1 MYVAQPD
8 RARAMRRRATF
19 TRSDRLV
26 SRDLHTPHEAAE
38 GAGVLDRQVLHAA
51 VVPEGH
57 RTVGPVEAAGELWA
71 VAMLEQEAQER
82 AALLLR
88 QALESHGVRGVDE
101 ETFPAGLGMRAHD
114 RVHADRLA

>member
-1 MYVAQPD
+1 MAVAQPA
-8 RARAMRRRATF
+8 RARTTRRRPSF

-26 SRDLHTPHEAAE
+26 SCDLHAPHEAAE

-57 RTVGPVEAAGELWA
+57 GAVGPAEAAGELRA
-71 VAMLEQEAQER
+71 VTLFEQEPQER

-88 QALESHGVRGVDE
+88 HALEAHRVRGVDE
-101 ETFPAGLGMRAHD
+101 ETFAAGL
-114 RVHADRLA
+114 